1 MKKILG
7 IQKDHNAAACLF
19 YDDELIYYNQEER
32 LSRIKKDSGLPIK
45 TIQEISKIVSEI
57 DVLVISG
64 YDHFESEIFSIISS
78 IQKLGLKLSS
88 QFVYAPYH
96 KSHHLFH
103 AAKAFYSSGF
113 DTALVVVQ
121 DGRGS
126 YYNLN
131 NGGLAFET
139 TSVFSV
145 SSDNK
150 FDLIYRRFFTNSTVS
165 DDTKIIWDNNF
176 TQQKIDR
183 PTYLNRQSKLEIR
196 NDFDVGFMYEG
207 TSRSFGF
214 DDEGGKMLGMQSY
227 GKHNDALP
235 QILDENLIFNM
246 KVFNFSRHK
255 KHQGFNRS
263 DYLAL
268 ADRDACIDFMFMVQK
283 AFEKTGLHLI
293 NSMLDQTK
301 KKNLI
306 LTGGTALNVVANN
319 FYRRELPDDI
329 DIYIEPLCGD
339 EGNCIGACQHYY
351 YEERKSA
358 KVKKSLPIYICG
370 NTPKYEFSLQE
381 NEVEIAGIDAA
392 VVADLIRCGHIIALF
407 QGKGEAGP
415 RALGNRSLLFD
426 PRIEN
431 GKDIVNAVKGRE
443 AFRPFA
449 AAVMLEHV
457 DEWFNLGKL
466 SQSPFMMYAVD
477 VIQDKS
483 ALIPSVVH
491 VDGTCRVQTVT
502 VDQNQNLYN
511 ILSAFNKVTGVPVLL
526 NTSFNLAG
534 DPIVET
540 IHDAINSLRRSKI
553 EYLYLPEINKLL
565 YIKN

>member
-1 MKKILG
+1 MKRILG
-7 IQKDHNAAACLF
+7 IQKDHNASACLF

-64 YDHFESEIFSIISS
+64 YDHFESEIISIISS

-88 QFVYAPYH
+88 NFICVPYY

-139 TSVFSV
+139 SSVFSV
-145 SSDNK
+145 SKDNR
-150 FDLIYRRFFTNSTVS
+150 FDLIYRRFFTKSVVS
-165 DDTKIIWDNNF
+165 DDIKIIWDNNF
-176 TQQKIDR
+176 TQQKINR

-196 NDFDVGFMYEG
+196 NDYDVGFMYEG
-207 TSRSFGF
+207 TSYCFGF

-227 GKHNDALP
+227 GKHNESLP
-235 QILDENLIFNM
+235 QPLDENFVFNMNIFNF
-246 KVFNFSRHK
+246 KQHK
-255 KHQGFNRS
+255 KQLGFNCS
-263 DYLAL
+263 DYTAF
-268 ADRDACIDFMFMVQK
+268 ADQNACIDFLFMVQK

-301 KKNLI
+301 QKNLI

-319 FYRRELPDDI
+319 FYRHQLPDDI
-329 DIYIEPLCGD
+329 DMYIEPLCGD
-339 EGNCIGACQHYY
+339 EGNCIGACQHYFY
-351 YEERKSA
+351 DEKESA
-358 KVKKSLPIYICG
+358 KVRKSLPIYICG
-370 NTPKYEFSLQE
+370 HNPTYEFSLQK
-381 NEVEIAGIDAA
+381 NEVEIAGVNA
-392 VVADLIRCGHIIALF
+392 VDVADLLRCGHIVALF

-443 AFRPFA
+443 AYRPFA

-457 DEWFNLGKL
+457 NEWFDLGKL
-466 SQSPFMMYAVD
+466 SQSSFMMYAVD
-477 VIQDKS
+477 VIQNKS

-502 VDQNQNLYN
+502 VEQNQNLYN
-511 ILSAFNKVTGVPVLL
+511 ILSAFNKDTGVPVLL

-540 IHDAINSLRRSKI
+540 IHDAIDSLRRSKI
-553 EYLYLPEINKLL
+553 EYMYLPDINKLL
-565 YIKN
+565 FIKN